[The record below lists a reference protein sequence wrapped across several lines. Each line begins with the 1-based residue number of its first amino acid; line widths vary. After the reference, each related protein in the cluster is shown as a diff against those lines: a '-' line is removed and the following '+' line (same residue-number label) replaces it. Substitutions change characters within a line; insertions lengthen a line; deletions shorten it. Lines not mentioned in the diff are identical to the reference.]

1 MFRSFDI
8 SPEPHPVW
16 TNNESY
22 AKSKFGHALRLAPPT
37 PSHPEI
43 RSLEGIP
50 VSAAAAAYVSVL
62 PTTQAAP
69 QAANRPLRTTGSRA
83 PLPAA
88 RRAPPA
94 LPAPRA
100 PHRSPRTAAPA
111 RPRRACALTQ
121 APPPFPPAQ
130 STASAQARFCRGG
143 AGLRRSW
150 GAARAQKAP
159 RRVYV
164 AGACRRNGRPPP
176 PRGAGRVREA
186 EGEEFRNRRRRSAP
200 LGDRSPVRWGKKKPP
215 QSYVR
220 KRRLCTRGD
229 PSGAGGPRNG
239 RETRPLLTRSAAGRA
254 PPLPAPLGAAVHG
267 SPARAAATAV
277 IPSILNLTSSHTR
290 DEVIEGNARH
300 VRSAPIGRQQSGGR
314 GAGAA
319 GRAAAGD
326 GDGGSPTRR
335 PSPLFSRSIRGRA
348 PLSAA
353 AVVLR
358 RRQSPRWREPPP
370 SQRLLN
376 GRPRARGKLRQRL
389 WGGAWGCSAALPHT
403 RTQTRLAC
411 SALFAERQ
419 GRALGSGSVQPC

>member
-37 PSHPEI
+37 ASHPEI

-121 APPPFPPAQ
+121 APPSFPPAQ
-130 STASAQARFCRGG
+130 STDSAQARFCRGG
-143 AGLRRSW
+143 AGLRRSR

-254 PPLPAPLGAAVHG
+254 PPCRPP
-267 SPARAAATAV
+267 
-277 IPSILNLTSSHTR
+277 
-290 DEVIEGNARH
+290 
-300 VRSAPIGRQQSGGR
+300 SAP
-314 GAGAA
+314 
-319 GRAAAGD
+319 
-326 GDGGSPTRR
+326 PFT
-335 PSPLFSRSIRGRA
+335 
-348 PLSAA
+348 
-353 AVVLR
+353 V
-358 RRQSPRWREPPP
+358 
-370 SQRLLN
+370 
-376 GRPRARGKLRQRL
+376 RPRAL
-389 WGGAWGCSAALPHT
+389 LP
-403 RTQTRLAC
+403 
-411 SALFAERQ
+411 
-419 GRALGSGSVQPC
+419 PP